1 MWQAR
6 EHRGISG
13 FFFRQRFFLSRKEK
27 NHWIRYYI
35 RMWSLF
41 NGQFFLHILLIIF
54 SVSFFLQFFR
64 FPLNSEPINF
74 SAIVH
79 HTVIRRQYS
88 NKRWTYILLPN
99 CVLYI
104 WDQRLQQQ
112 QQQHTNIYTTKPCS
126 PRTFRWANI
135 YNSSRCC
142 VLVFRRK
149 KKRRQKCQRMLIVV
163 WHRNK
168 KNMEM
173 KNRFW
178 IFDVVNV
185 KVAFWS
191 IDKFYEHYEHRQLC

>member
-1 MWQAR
+1 MIKIILKFHQSSIEIDTDRCDKHANIVGYR
-6 EHRGISG
+6 ASFSDSV
-13 FFFRQRFFLSRKEK
+13 FFFREKKK

-79 HTVIRRQYS
+79 HTVIRRQYP
-88 NKRWTYILLPN
+88 NKCWTYIYYLIVCCTFEIKDFN
-99 CVLYI
+99 NK
-104 WDQRLQQQ
+104 
-112 QQQHTNIYTTKPCS
+112 QQHTNIYTTKPCS

-149 KKRRQKCQRMLIVV
+149 KNAV
-163 WHRNK
+163 
-168 KNMEM
+168 KNAKE
-173 KNRFW
+173 
-178 IFDVVNV
+178 
-185 KVAFWS
+185 
-191 IDKFYEHYEHRQLC
+191 C